1 MSEENFSGIRL
12 KERDYIT
19 FDPGQTLRNRTYN
32 PIVKEIRN
40 GPMSLQDQ
48 ATIFLVFHATKTRA
62 PSVGLVPKTLRL
74 DGTHGNDRKKSQ
86 LQKGTT
92 ENDRELIREG
102 TSTTDT

>member
-1 MSEENFSGIRL
+1 MLHQETMPRC
-12 KERDYIT
+12 DYVT
-19 FDPGQTLRNRTYN
+19 SDPGQTLRNRTYN

-40 GPMSLQDQ
+40 GPMSLQRPSS
-48 ATIFLVFHATKTRA
+48 FFSSLFHATKIRA